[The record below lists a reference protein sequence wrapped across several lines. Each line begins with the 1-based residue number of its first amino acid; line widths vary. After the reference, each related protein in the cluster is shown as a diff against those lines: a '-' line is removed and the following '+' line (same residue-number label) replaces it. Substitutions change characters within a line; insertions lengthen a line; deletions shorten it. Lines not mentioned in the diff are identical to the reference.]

1 MQMVLRLWENGEMIY
16 INRFIKWLKYNSE
29 KILLGIMLIIFTFS
43 FFSDANGNPPFAF
56 MKWKVVNKND
66 FIYTL
71 FGIQAS
77 MATIGITLVSVVAGF
92 INESIYGISVLKY
105 IADLKP
111 KIFKF
116 KVVATAGIVSVFL
129 NYVFIAYDLTNMS
142 ISLFILTVL
151 AIIIMSQNTF
161 IALFDK
167 SNLKFEIENYII
179 TNINIEL
186 LNSLQDEIIL
196 SSENGKIYIV
206 ADDFEL
212 LEKIFS
218 NAINNY
224 EMNKESG
231 ITQDELI
238 INIQK
243 SCQNIISKI
252 VYQHDANKSKLCIE
266 LIISIYNIANKS
278 KKLIPLHLW
287 EDVECEFWVALK
299 DLNVKDI
306 SDHGIVYQLRMT
318 LYENMRYKN
327 KDEIEALGLQY
338 FSTRLY
344 ANLILNR
351 NLMTENEKEI
361 MQRSIY
367 DNLMFFVLTNYE
379 NDNINE
385 IVVWDLVNLSKILI
399 DNGDIN
405 FINKIF
411 KNFHYMNDKYA
422 TLVLMIIF
430 IYLYYI
436 IYKENLVKG
445 GDIQQNAIKSL
456 EWFKKEMRNWI
467 FYVHFSNIICEKYKF
482 IYKIMDK
489 MEYIGDDVKKMIMYD
504 VMNDFFIFSG
514 IATCSNDE
522 QMSNIIDA
530 VRGNSLLSIYA
541 RYFDSSGIEKIKSM
555 YAEYLSLFWDYK
567 ESGTYEEKLFN
578 FKELMAYKYQQEIM
592 NEGET
597 NKFNPEK
604 INQYCENIK
613 CEIQRKISDD
623 FKLFEILPNQEV
635 KSNENVLITY
645 WTVESIFFDSSRS
658 VKNDIENAMA
668 EFISYFLNKTME
680 KIEYRTVD
688 YKNSEKQKYLIN
700 LAEAK
705 NIQAN
710 VFIGQNRR
718 YINEK
723 DINLLSNYTSQMDH
737 IHFSRG
743 YNYVFLL
750 NSKFIE
756 FKYADIRV
764 EYRNLRW
771 DEIEKKYCKYDE
783 NKIILFNVTND
794 LYIPMNRDQ
803 IINYINNTRK
813 VIEVYANVRYRF
825 SGEKV
830 GVGMRIKYDN

>member
-1 MQMVLRLWENGEMIY
+1 M
-16 INRFIKWLKYNSE
+16 
-29 KILLGIMLIIFTFS
+29 
-43 FFSDANGNPPFAF
+43 
-56 MKWKVVNKND
+56 
-66 FIYTL
+66 
-71 FGIQAS
+71 
-77 MATIGITLVSVVAGF
+77 
-92 INESIYGISVLKY
+92 
-105 IADLKP
+105 
-111 KIFKF
+111 
-116 KVVATAGIVSVFL
+116 
-129 NYVFIAYDLTNMS
+129 
-142 ISLFILTVL
+142 
-151 AIIIMSQNTF
+151 
-161 IALFDK
+161 
-167 SNLKFEIENYII
+167 
-179 TNINIEL
+179 
-186 LNSLQDEIIL
+186 QDEIIL
-196 SSENGKIYIV
+196 SSENGKIYII
-206 ADDFEL
+206 ADDLEL
-212 LEKIFS
+212 LKKIFS

-224 EMNKESG
+224 EMHKENEVKNE
-231 ITQDELI
+231 ELI
-238 INIQK
+238 TNTEK

-266 LIISIYNIANKS
+266 LIISIYDIANKS

-306 SDHGIVYQLRMT
+306 SDHGIVYQLRVT

-367 DNLMFFVLTNYE
+367 DNLMFFVLTNHE

-411 KNFHYMNDKYA
+411 KNFQYMNDKYS
-422 TLVLMIIF
+422 TLVVIIIF

-436 IYKENLVKG
+436 IFKENLVKG

-467 FYVHFSNIICEKYKF
+467 FYVCFSNIICEKYEF
-482 IYKIMDK
+482 IYKIVDK

-522 QMSNIIDA
+522 QMSNIIDT
-530 VRGNSLLSIYA
+530 VRENSLFSIYA
-541 RYFDSSGIEKIKSM
+541 RYFDSLGIEKIKSM
-555 YAEYLSLFWDYK
+555 YAEYLSLFWDCK
-567 ESGTYEEKLFN
+567 ENDTYEDELFN
-578 FKELMAYKYQQEIM
+578 FKELMSYKYQQEIM

-645 WTVESIFFDSSRS
+645 WTVESIFFDSSMS
-658 VKNDIENAMA
+658 VKNDIENTTD
-668 EFISYFLNKTME
+668 EFIGYFLNKTME

-700 LAEAK
+700 LAEAE

-710 VFIGQNRR
+710 VFIGQNRK

-783 NKIILFNVTND
+783 NKNILFNVTND

-825 SGEKV
+825 NGEKV
-830 GVGMRIKYDN
+830 GVGMGIKYDN